1 MESFATQRESG
12 YGLRQSV
19 IVAAFNHLQHEGNGA
34 EDVVAEAEASSD
46 GGGDPK
52 GPKQKVLSETAK
64 VGGALADVVENVAEK
79 GTDGTLKAGELPVN
93 WGKVSKI
100 ASKGGNLLGVVSVVD
115 AAFDLYDKPSWG
127 GLGKVIYETAGF
139 IAIKNPYVLGAKVF
153 VDITGISDWT
163 FSKF

>member
-1 MESFATQRESG
+1 M
-12 YGLRQSV
+12 
-19 IVAAFNHLQHEGNGA
+19 QHEGNGA

-79 GTDGTLKAGELPVN
+79 GTDGTLK
-93 WGKVSKI
+93 
-100 ASKGGNLLGVVSVVD
+100 
-115 AAFDLYDKPSWG
+115 SWG

>member
-1 MESFATQRESG
+1 MQGGNFYDG
-12 YGLRQSV
+12 FRQGI
-19 IVAAFNHLQHEGNGA
+19 IVAAFNHLQHEGNGT

-79 GTDGTLKAGELPVN
+79 GTDGTLK
-93 WGKVSKI
+93 
-100 ASKGGNLLGVVSVVD
+100 
-115 AAFDLYDKPSWG
+115 SWG